1 MFYYLSIIL
10 LPFMMA
16 NGERVSEK
24 SMTGPF
30 DTKAGCEEYKVSVE
44 NIITLNPA
52 YEIVESLCKQKLP
65 KPLI

>member
-1 MFYYLSIIL
+1 MFHYLSIIL

-65 KPLI
+65 KPSI

>member
-1 MFYYLSIIL
+1 
-10 LPFMMA
+10 MMA

-30 DTKAGCEEYKVSVE
+30 DTKAECEEYKLSVE
-44 NIITLNPA
+44 KIITLNPA
-52 YEIVESLCKQKLP
+52 YEIVESLCIQKLP